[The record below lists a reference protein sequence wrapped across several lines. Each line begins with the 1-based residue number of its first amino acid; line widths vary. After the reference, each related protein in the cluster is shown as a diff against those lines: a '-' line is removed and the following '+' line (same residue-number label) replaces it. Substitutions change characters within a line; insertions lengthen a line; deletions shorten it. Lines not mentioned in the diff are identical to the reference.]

1 MRSGRKNEKNWRRCF
16 PPKNQK
22 KGREEAMNESSI
34 KKMKELGEKLREAS
48 RAYYQEDREIM
59 SNVEYDALYDTL
71 SALEKETGIVLAD
84 SPTVN
89 VGYEAVEQLPK
100 EEHERP
106 MLSLDKTKEREALR
120 EFIGEHPTLLS
131 WKLDGLTIVLTYENG
146 ELIKAVTRGNGIVG
160 EVITNNARVFKNI
173 PLKISFKGRLV
184 LRGEAII
191 TYSDFEKINETIG
204 DADAKYKNPRNL
216 CSGSVR
222 QLNNEITAKRN
233 VRFYAFSLVS
243 AEGVDFRNSRE
254 VQFRWLNEQGF
265 EVVEYRKVTAETLD
279 EAMDY
284 FAEAVTTNDF
294 PSDGLVALYD
304 DIANGESLGTT
315 AKFPRNAM
323 AFKWADEMRDTR
335 LLEIEWSPSRT
346 GLINPV
352 AIFEPVELEGTT
364 VSRASVHNISI
375 MKELKLGIGDT
386 IRVYKANMII
396 PQIAENLT
404 GSGNAPIPHTCPACG
419 QETVVKKENDVEC
432 LFCVNPECPAKK
444 IKSFGLFTSRDA
456 MNIDGLSEATLEK
469 FIARGF
475 IHDFGDIFEISR
487 YKDEIVEMEGFGQK
501 SYDNLME
508 SLERAKET
516 TLPRVIYSLGIA
528 NIGLA
533 NAKVICR
540 HFDNDLDRI
549 RHASLEEVSDID
561 TIGPVIAGNLVAYF
575 RDEDNDRR
583 LDHLMSFLHI
593 QEDSPK
599 QEQIFEGM
607 NFVITGSLVHFGNRS
622 EAKELIESLGGKVTG
637 SVTKKTNY
645 LINNDIQS
653 NSSKNKKARELGIPI
668 LSEEDFRKLAGV
680 Q

>member
-1 MRSGRKNEKNWRRCF
+1 
-16 PPKNQK
+16 
-22 KGREEAMNESSI
+22 MNESSI

-304 DIANGESLGTT
+304 DIAHGESLGTT

-432 LFCVNPECPAKK
+432 LFCVNPGCPAKK

-575 RDEDNDRR
+575 RDEDNNRR
-583 LDHLMSFLHI
+583 LDHLMRFLHI